1 MMIKRLYT
9 EKEIFI
15 KENMIREITSE
26 DINIFGHWR
35 ENGMKIFEVQS
46 SMVRWEQFKSMLVT
60 DFKKMLLYVHT
71 LTCIS

>member
-46 SMVRWEQFKSMLVT
+46 SMVR
-60 DFKKMLLYVHT
+60 
-71 LTCIS
+71 